1 MAAVTPCET
10 GGVVFRLA
18 GEDDVP
24 AIRRIALALGQAE
37 EDSGSDAEYVQFLLA
52 TGTVMVAETASGSSV
67 IAWGAAKRSR
77 GRLMLTDLFVDPDHQ
92 ARGVGAGLLR
102 RLWPSGPREPA
113 RFTFSSRH
121 PAALPIYARA
131 GLAPS
136 WPLLYMS
143 GDRRSLAGPDGS
155 AHLEVRQVDAD
166 SAAVADMQLASTGR
180 ADVAEI
186 AELDADYRWWGRGR
200 RGSGLIVLDGARPVA
215 AGAATRSVLVHLT
228 CPDER
233 NAGPAV
239 ITALLALDAPEVSL
253 CLPGPHP
260 AVRDLLEV
268 GFRIDDYDISMSTPD
283 VSLAPTWVY
292 SPGLG

>member
-1 MAAVTPCET
+1 
-10 GGVVFRLA
+10 VVFRLA

-24 AIRRIALALGQAE
+24 AIRRISLALGQAE

-67 IAWGAAKRSR
+67 IAWGAVKQSR
-77 GRLMLTDLFVDPDHQ
+77 GRSMLTDLFVDPDHQ

-102 RLWPSGPREPA
+102 RLWPNGPQEPA

-155 AHLEVRQVDAD
+155 AHLEVRQVDAG
-166 SAAVADMQLASTGR
+166 SAAAADMRLASAGR
-180 ADVAEI
+180 ADVADVADI
-186 AELDADYRWWGRGR
+186 AGLAADYRWWGRGR
-200 RGSGLIVLDGARPVA
+200 LLSGLIVLDGARPVA
-215 AGAATRSVLVHLT
+215 AGVATRSGLAHLT

-233 NAGPAV
+233 NAAPAV
-239 ITALLALDAPEVSL
+239 IAALLALDAPEVSL

-260 AVRDLLEV
+260 AVRDLLEA

-283 VSLAPTWVY
+283 VSLASTWVY